1 MIDSVLIIIIVRNI
15 HPDHYLLKKVLC
27 KQQRL
32 NYRQYDPGHIME
44 NIIYNELIRREY
56 AVDVGV
62 VTDRS
67 KGQNVQKEIDFVV
80 NAADKKIYIQS
91 AFQMETEQKI
101 TSEISPLL
109 LAKDFFKKIVIR
121 MDIPHN
127 YYDENGIY
135 HCNLTDFLLERVDI
149 L

>member
-1 MIDSVLIIIIVRNI
+1 MWNGDVKVITGIRRCGKSVLLF
-15 HPDHYLLKKVLC
+15 DL
-27 KQQRL
+27 
-32 NYRQYDPGHIME
+32 
-44 NIIYNELIRREY
+44 
-56 AVDVGV
+56 
-62 VTDRS
+62 
-67 KGQNVQKEIDFVV
+67 
-80 NAADKKIYIQS
+80 
-91 AFQMETEQKI
+91 METEQKI
-101 TSEISPLL
+101 TSEISSLL

>member
-1 MIDSVLIIIIVRNI
+1 
-15 HPDHYLLKKVLC
+15 
-27 KQQRL
+27 
-32 NYRQYDPGHIME
+32 
-44 NIIYNELIRREY
+44 
-56 AVDVGV
+56 
-62 VTDRS
+62 
-67 KGQNVQKEIDFVV
+67 
-80 NAADKKIYIQS
+80 
-91 AFQMETEQKI
+91 METEQKI

>member
-1 MIDSVLIIIIVRNI
+1 MIQRDFYTEKIIRSMWNGDV
-15 HPDHYLLKKVLC
+15 KV
-27 KQQRL
+27 
-32 NYRQYDPGHIME
+32 
-44 NIIYNELIRREY
+44 
-56 AVDVGV
+56 
-62 VTDRS
+62 
-67 KGQNVQKEIDFVV
+67 
-80 NAADKKIYIQS
+80 IYIQS

-101 TSEISPLL
+101 TSEISSLL